1 MTFLHQKS
9 LQISAKCV
17 KILGAGKQNKV
28 ITLSD
33 IAGQGGNNNKLRGPY
48 WERRRYLGAGAKGS
62 HFFVQKNVSKSS
74 ILDLQKE
81 RERLREA
88 QTKL

>member
-17 KILGAGKQNKV
+17 KILCAGKQNKV

-33 IAGQGGNNNKLRGPY
+33 IAGQGWNNNRLRGPY
-48 WERRRYLGAGAKGS
+48 WERRRYLGVGAKGS
-62 HFFVQKNVSKSS
+62 HFFVQKNVSKS
-74 ILDLQKE
+74 
-81 RERLREA
+81 
-88 QTKL
+88 